1 NMEMEPDIENM
12 TMNEYWEYE
21 VVKERQLWDNV
32 RSRRSPTNYD
42 EADFDSF
49 HRNKSSTF
57 NYPYSHNLPPQHPCS
72 LPIQPY
78 PKNYFV
84 STNVSNDVDIEYK
97 KDFDLDKILD
107 DLFRMGADNLN
118 RMGQDIVQDSICEQ
132 DVDLEEDQEEDG
144 DDGDIFYMWDI
155 TVEDVERIRKFLT
168 PNVPDVI
175 DDIIQPLILKT
186 IHATPPNEDYVAP
199 ATVSI
204 LDDLLE
210 EFEDEILN
218 VIMVDEGAECSPTK
232 DLEELER
239 LLTKDPQSHYTEI

>member
-1 NMEMEPDIENM
+1 
-12 TMNEYWEYE
+12 
-21 VVKERQLWDNV
+21 
-32 RSRRSPTNYD
+32 
-42 EADFDSF
+42 
-49 HRNKSSTF
+49 
-57 NYPYSHNLPPQHPCS
+57 
-72 LPIQPY
+72 
-78 PKNYFV
+78 
-84 STNVSNDVDIEYK
+84 
-97 KDFDLDKILD
+97 
-107 DLFRMGADNLN
+107 
-118 RMGQDIVQDSICEQ
+118 
-132 DVDLEEDQEEDG
+132 G

-168 PNVPDVI
+168 LNVPDVI

>member
-57 NYPYSHNLPPQHPCS
+57 KYPYSHNLPPPHPCS

-78 PKNYFV
+78 PKNYLV
-84 STNVSNDVDIEYK
+84 STNVSNDVDIEY
-97 KDFDLDKILD
+97 
-107 DLFRMGADNLN
+107 
-118 RMGQDIVQDSICEQ
+118 
-132 DVDLEEDQEEDG
+132 
-144 DDGDIFYMWDI
+144 
-155 TVEDVERIRKFLT
+155 
-168 PNVPDVI
+168 
-175 DDIIQPLILKT
+175 
-186 IHATPPNEDYVAP
+186 
-199 ATVSI
+199 
-204 LDDLLE
+204 DLLE
-210 EFEDEILN
+210 DFGDEILN
-218 VIMVDEGAECSPTK
+218 VIMVDEGAECSPSK

-239 LLTKDPQSHYTEI
+239 LLTKDPQSHYTKIQGSNSKETKF